1 MQASTSLP
9 TARHLAVD
17 SEERLAGQFPQLAL
31 AIHTAV
37 TAGHDFDQ
45 ARKELQHALSEL
57 ISAQAER
64 EKLVVRRPDVMPA
77 AVEMLADAAAAQ
89 WRFLR
94 ARVDELAKATT
105 GLDAVAL
112 TRTLHA
118 VLNLHLDLERRILR
132 ALREPPHPP

>member
-1 MQASTSLP
+1 MPASTSLP

-17 SEERLAGQFPQLAL
+17 SEERFVGQFPQLAL

-37 TAGHDFDQ
+37 TTGHDFDQ
-45 ARKELQHALSEL
+45 ARKELHHALSEL

-64 EKLVVRRPDVMPA
+64 EKLVVRRPDEVPA

-118 VLNLHLDLERRILR
+118 VLNLHLDLERRILA
-132 ALREPPHPP
+132 ALREPPHQS

>member
-1 MQASTSLP
+1 MPASTSPP

-17 SEERLAGQFPQLAL
+17 HEERLVGQFPQLAL

-37 TAGHDFDQ
+37 TTGHDFDQ
-45 ARKELQHALSEL
+45 ARKDLHQALSEL
-57 ISAQAER
+57 INAHAEAD
-64 EKLVVRRPDVMPA
+64 KLPSLRTDDVPA
-77 AVEMLADAAAAQ
+77 AADMLTDAAAAQ

-94 ARVDELAKATT
+94 ARVDELANATT

-118 VLNLHLDLERRILR
+118 VLNLHLDLERRIR
-132 ALREPPHPP
+132 TALPEPPHPS